1 MRVPCAQRAVD
12 LARLRHPLRSMLSD
26 NLVIARRRIAD
37 ARRIPGKLIDVTL
50 QPLMFVPLFAC
61 AFGGVIDVPGD
72 DYRAYPIGGIHV
84 QKIAF
89 GMVAPRTALATHL
102 SPGGLSTATFAVPS
116 SRLCSASARKRAS
129 V

>member
-1 MRVPCAQRAVD
+1 
-12 LARLRHPLRSMLSD
+12 MLSD

-72 DYRAYPIGGIHV
+72 GYRAYPIGGILV

-116 SRLCSASARKRAS
+116 SRLGSASARKRAS

>member
-72 DYRAYPIGGIHV
+72 DYRAYPIGGILV

-102 SPGGLSTATFAVPS
+102 SPGGSSTATFAVPVQPP
-116 SRLCSASARKRAS
+116 R
-129 V
+129 